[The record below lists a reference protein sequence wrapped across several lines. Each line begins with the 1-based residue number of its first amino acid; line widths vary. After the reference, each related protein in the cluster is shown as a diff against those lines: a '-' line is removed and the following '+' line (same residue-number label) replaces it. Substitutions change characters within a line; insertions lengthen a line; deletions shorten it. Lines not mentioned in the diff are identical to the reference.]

1 MENESLKLE
10 IGKHISASQKRRGD
24 GHDSGD
30 FNHFNETS
38 VDGEGRVTGLLG
50 SLEVPFLVNHE
61 VQARE
66 DRMTT
71 YFRNKTSELKAE
83 KEELKSKTEHYVK
96 EVRFFKGA
104 GKFCPVNSTLIRMNT
119 VWTEI
124 NTYIHVSVGMRISRS
139 FPIGV
144 GRDRM
149 YEII

>member
-1 MENESLKLE
+1 MKINKLYLQDNQKLRMKYELLQMENESLKLE
-10 IGKHISASQKRRGD
+10 IGKYVSASQKRRGE

-83 KEELKSKTEHYVK
+83 KEELKSKTEDYVK
-96 EVRFFKGA
+96 EVRYSSPKY
-104 GKFCPVNSTLIRMNT
+104 PT
-119 VWTEI
+119 
-124 NTYIHVSVGMRISRS
+124 
-139 FPIGV
+139 P
-144 GRDRM
+144 
-149 YEII
+149 